1 MEFSQITKPSLW
13 GALVWKDFQQVKQTF
28 AAVLIGLFFAQLVLM
43 VAANGT
49 VEEFTK
55 QGFLQGTIVCASIA
69 PILLAIGCSGML
81 VGQERQSGTWAWSS
95 SLPVSWQTALLSKLS
110 ISLLGTLAATIPLT
124 IVPLALW
131 YTGQFTTNMDSVVT
145 IYSFW
150 LSFFVFLEVTVFC
163 YLTTLLMRET
173 LTALATAGVGLLAL
187 HLVLGLTDIGE
198 LWRGEFSFVYALMIN
213 LAIGTIVMVITFAWR
228 WRIGQQAT
236 FFSPRGTIAVGPPS
250 KMAFLVFAQPAPG
263 EWRVMLTHSFANS
276 FWLRGCCVIGCVLA
290 TLMIEEGFAF
300 IVGGIAILILGV
312 SVFDGDQ
319 TLNRFRFLA
328 DRGITP
334 WKLAVSRLIVVLPW
348 VFLTMLFGM
357 IVPIAFKGNDQQL
370 VWGLLS
376 VVSTGTLA
384 FLVGALASLCFRKS
398 VVAITIAMVG
408 CVVAVAAT
416 VLFLVAIESCMS
428 YEVPRLS
435 KKLSQLLVL
444 GVPFSVLVLVVS
456 ILLLCQQWIVLESAK
471 LARHFAWIV
480 PVSLLLPVTIA
491 STFGFLTVPLV
502 EWQGDK
508 TDRSLYEQS
517 LQMMNANANLAPAEV
532 VWTPVEPTQP
542 WLDLSKPWLSSSIGT
557 LGILASAR
565 NGTFEQIAQTS
576 TGVVNEIQAELE
588 LAGADSSQS
597 VVDVLKSRV
606 PDVVEAISKS
616 QSSQYD
622 DPLFIYDPLLDN
634 KIARVAAMATLAL
647 RWNEP
652 ELSLDLWRLNREF
665 QEIATGDSDSYSLS
679 YSLQTYASRS
689 VSMFLLNQLS
699 DSEVE
704 KLGGRDVVASLIPS
718 ECDERAATMSET
730 RSTVSMQRMVVWG
743 YTNQD
748 GTTVIY
754 PQWNIFRLYP
764 PLRWFAERELA
775 LKLDR
780 VLKINSGLYK
790 NYITYVVRA
799 PLVARFGEP

>member
-49 VEEFTK
+49 VEEFNK
-55 QGFLQGTIVCASIA
+55 QGFLQGTILCASIA

-95 SLPVSWQTALLSKLS
+95 SLPVAWQTALLSKLS

-124 IVPLALW
+124 IVPLVLW
-131 YTGQFTTNMDSVVT
+131 YTGQFAPKVDSIVT
-145 IYSFW
+145 VYSFG
-150 LSFFVFLEVTVFC
+150 LSFLVFLEVTVFC

-173 LTALATAGVGLLAL
+173 LTALAAAGVGLLAL
-187 HLVLGLTDIGE
+187 HLVLGLTDVGE
-198 LWRGEFSFVYALMIN
+198 LWRGEFSFVYALIIN
-213 LAIGTIVMVITFAWR
+213 LAVGTIVMVITFAWR

-236 FFSPRGTIAVGPPS
+236 LFSSRGSIAIGPPS
-250 KMAFLVFAQPAPG
+250 KMAFLVFAQPSPS
-263 EWRVMLTHSFANS
+263 EWRVMLRHSFANS

-290 TLMIEEGFAF
+290 TLMMEEGFAL
-300 IVGGIAILILGV
+300 IVGVIAISILGV

-357 IVPIAFKGNDQQL
+357 IVPIALKGNDQQL

-416 VLFLVAIESCMS
+416 VSFFAAIESS
-428 YEVPRLS
+428 INYAVPQLTMKLS
-435 KKLSQLLVL
+435 KLLVL

-456 ILLLCQQWIVLESAK
+456 ILLLCKPWIVLESAK
-471 LARHFAWIV
+471 LTRHFAWIV

-508 TDRSLYEQS
+508 TDRSIYEQS
-517 LQMMNANANLAPAEV
+517 LQMMNASANLASAEV

-542 WLDLSKPWLSSSIGT
+542 WLDLSKPWLRNSIGT
-557 LGILASAR
+557 LSILASAR

-576 TGVVNEIQAELE
+576 TGVVNEIQGELE

-597 VVDVLKSRV
+597 VMDVLKSRV

-616 QSSQYD
+616 KNSQYG
-622 DPLFIYDPLLDN
+622 DPLLDN

-647 RWNEP
+647 RGGNES
-652 ELSLDLWRLNREF
+652 ELSLALWKSNREF
-665 QEIATGDSDSYSLS
+665 QEIAAGDSDRYSLR
-679 YSLQTYASRS
+679 TYASRS

-704 KLGGRDVVASLIPS
+704 KLGGREVVASLIPS

-764 PLRWFAERELA
+764 PLSWFAERELA
-775 LKLDR
+775 LELDR
-780 VLKINSGLYK
+780 VLKINSGFYK

>member
-49 VEEFTK
+49 VEEFNK
-55 QGFLQGTIVCASIA
+55 QGFLQGTILCASIA

-95 SLPVSWQTALLSKLS
+95 SLPVAWQTALLSKLS

-124 IVPLALW
+124 IVPLVLW
-131 YTGQFTTNMDSVVT
+131 YTGQFAPKVDSIVT
-145 IYSFW
+145 VYSFG
-150 LSFFVFLEVTVFC
+150 LSFLVFLEVTVFC

-173 LTALATAGVGLLAL
+173 LTALAAAGVGLLAL
-187 HLVLGLTDIGE
+187 HLVLGLTDVGE
-198 LWRGEFSFVYALMIN
+198 LWRGEFSFVYALIIN
-213 LAIGTIVMVITFAWR
+213 LAVGTIVMVITFAWR

-236 FFSPRGTIAVGPPS
+236 LFSSRGSIAIGPPS
-250 KMAFLVFAQPAPG
+250 KMAFLVFAQPSPS
-263 EWRVMLTHSFANS
+263 EWRVMLRHSFANS

-290 TLMIEEGFAF
+290 TLMMEEGFAL
-300 IVGGIAILILGV
+300 IVGVIAISILGV

-357 IVPIAFKGNDQQL
+357 IVPIALKGNDQQL

-416 VLFLVAIESCMS
+416 VSFFAAIESS
-428 YEVPRLS
+428 INYAVPQLTMKLS
-435 KKLSQLLVL
+435 KLLVL
-444 GVPFSVLVLVVS
+444 GVPFSVLALVVS
-456 ILLLCQQWIVLESAK
+456 ILLLCKPWIVLESAK
-471 LARHFAWIV
+471 LTRHFAWIV

-508 TDRSLYEQS
+508 TDRSIYEQS
-517 LQMMNANANLAPAEV
+517 LQMMNASANLASAEV

-542 WLDLSKPWLSSSIGT
+542 WLDLSKPWLRNSIGT
-557 LGILASAR
+557 LSILASAR

-576 TGVVNEIQAELE
+576 TGVVNEIQGELE

-597 VVDVLKSRV
+597 VMDVLKSRV

-616 QSSQYD
+616 KNSQYG
-622 DPLFIYDPLLDN
+622 DPLLDN

-647 RWNEP
+647 RGGNES
-652 ELSLDLWRLNREF
+652 ELSLALWKSNREF
-665 QEIATGDSDSYSLS
+665 QEIAAGDSDRYSLR
-679 YSLQTYASRS
+679 TYASRS

-704 KLGGRDVVASLIPS
+704 KLGGREVVASLIPS

-764 PLRWFAERELA
+764 PLSWFAERELA
-775 LKLDR
+775 LELDR
-780 VLKINSGLYK
+780 VLKINSGFYK

>member
-49 VEEFTK
+49 IEEFTK

-69 PILLAIGCSGML
+69 PVLLAIGCSGML

-95 SLPVSWQTALLSKLS
+95 SLPVAWQTALLSKLS

-124 IVPLALW
+124 IVPLSLW
-131 YTGQFTTNMDSVVT
+131 YGGQFTPTVDSIATV
-145 IYSFW
+145 YSFG
-150 LSFFVFLEVTVFC
+150 LSFLVFLEVTVFC

-173 LTALATAGVGLLAL
+173 LTAIAAAGMGLLAL
-187 HLVLGLTDIGE
+187 HLVLGLTDIGGV
-198 LWRGEFSFVYALMIN
+198 LRGEFSFVYALVIN
-213 LAIGTIVMVITFAWR
+213 LAVGTIVMVVTFAWR

-236 FFSPRGTIAVGPPS
+236 FFSQRGSIAIGPPS
-250 KMAFLVFAQPAPG
+250 KMAFLVFAQPAPS

-276 FWLRGCCVIGCVLA
+276 FWLRGCCVIGSVLS
-290 TLMIEEGFAF
+290 TLTIEGGIPSF
-300 IVGGIAILILGV
+300 VGVIAILILGV

-334 WKLAVSRLIVVLPW
+334 WKLSVSRMIGVLPW
-348 VFLTMLFGM
+348 VILVMLFGM
-357 IVPIAFKGNDQQL
+357 IAPNWREAYNGDF
-370 VWGLLS
+370 VWGLL
-376 VVSTGTLA
+376 VVASTGTLA

-398 VVAITIAMVG
+398 VVAITVAMVG
-408 CVVAVAAT
+408 SIVAVAAT
-416 VLFLVAIESCMS
+416 VLFFAAIESSMS
-428 YEVPRLS
+428 YAVPQISR
-435 KKLSQLLVL
+435 KLSQLLVL

-456 ILLLCQQWIVLESAK
+456 ILLLCKQWIVLESAK

-491 STFGFLTVPLV
+491 STFGFLTVPVV

-508 TDRSLYEQS
+508 TDRSVYQDAYR
-517 LQMMNANANLAPAEV
+517 QMRNADTKLASSAESFVPIEMNP
-532 VWTPVEPTQP
+532 P
-542 WLDLSKPWLSSSIGT
+542 WFDLSKPWLSSSIGN
-557 LGILASAR
+557 LRNLAYAR

-576 TGVVNEIQAELE
+576 TGVMNEIQEELE
-588 LAGADSSQS
+588 LAGADTSQS
-597 VVDVLKSRV
+597 AMDVLESRM

-616 QSSQYD
+616 QKLQSG
-622 DPLFIYDPLLDN
+622 DPLLDN

-647 RWNEP
+647 RGNEP
-652 ELSLDLWRLNREF
+652 ELSLALWKSNREF
-665 QEIATGDSDSYSLS
+665 QEIAASSPDTSL
-679 YSLQTYASRS
+679 LRTYASRS

-704 KLGGRDVVASLIPS
+704 KLGGRDVLASLIPS
-718 ECDERAATMSET
+718 EADERAALMMET
-730 RSTVSMQRMVVWG
+730 RSTASNQRLVVWG

-748 GTTVIY
+748 GNTYNY
-754 PQWNIFRLYP
+754 PQWNIVSQYP

-775 LKLDR
+775 LELDR

>member
-49 VEEFTK
+49 VEEFNK
-55 QGFLQGTIVCASIA
+55 QGFLQGTILCASIA

-95 SLPVSWQTALLSKLS
+95 SLPVAWQTALLSKLS

-124 IVPLALW
+124 IVPLVLW
-131 YTGQFTTNMDSVVT
+131 YTGQFAPKVDSIVT
-145 IYSFW
+145 VYSFG
-150 LSFFVFLEVTVFC
+150 LSFLVFLEVTVFC

-173 LTALATAGVGLLAL
+173 LTALAAAGVGLLAL
-187 HLVLGLTDIGE
+187 HLVLGLTDVGE
-198 LWRGEFSFVYALMIN
+198 LWRGEFSFVYALIIN
-213 LAIGTIVMVITFAWR
+213 LAVGTIVMVITFAWR

-236 FFSPRGTIAVGPPS
+236 LFSSRGSIAIGPPS
-250 KMAFLVFAQPAPG
+250 KMAFLVFAQPAPS
-263 EWRVMLTHSFANS
+263 EWRVMLSHSFANS

-290 TLMIEEGFAF
+290 TLMMEEGFAL
-300 IVGGIAILILGV
+300 IVGVIAISILGV

-357 IVPIAFKGNDQQL
+357 IVPIALKGNDQQL

-416 VLFLVAIESCMS
+416 VSFFAAIESS
-428 YEVPRLS
+428 INYAVPQLTMKLS
-435 KKLSQLLVL
+435 KLLVL

-456 ILLLCQQWIVLESAK
+456 ILLLCKPWIVLESAK
-471 LARHFAWIV
+471 LTRHFAWIV

-508 TDRSLYEQS
+508 TDRSIYEQS
-517 LQMMNANANLAPAEV
+517 LQMMNASANLASAEV

-542 WLDLSKPWLSSSIGT
+542 WLDLSKPWLRNSIGT
-557 LGILASAR
+557 LSILAYAR

-576 TGVVNEIQAELE
+576 TGVVNEIQGELE

-597 VVDVLKSRV
+597 VMDVLKSRV

-616 QSSQYD
+616 KNSQYG
-622 DPLFIYDPLLDN
+622 DPLLDN

-647 RWNEP
+647 RGGNES
-652 ELSLDLWRLNREF
+652 ELSLALWKSNREF
-665 QEIATGDSDSYSLS
+665 QEIAAGDSDRYSLR
-679 YSLQTYASRS
+679 TYASRS

-704 KLGGRDVVASLIPS
+704 KLGGREVVASLIPS

-764 PLRWFAERELA
+764 PLSWFAERELA
-775 LKLDR
+775 LELDR
-780 VLKINSGLYK
+780 VLKINSGFYK

>member
-1 MEFSQITKPSLW
+1 
-13 GALVWKDFQQVKQTF
+13 
-28 AAVLIGLFFAQLVLM
+28 
-43 VAANGT
+43 
-49 VEEFTK
+49 
-55 QGFLQGTIVCASIA
+55 
-69 PILLAIGCSGML
+69 
-81 VGQERQSGTWAWSS
+81 
-95 SLPVSWQTALLSKLS
+95 
-110 ISLLGTLAATIPLT
+110 
-124 IVPLALW
+124 
-131 YTGQFTTNMDSVVT
+131 
-145 IYSFW
+145 
-150 LSFFVFLEVTVFC
+150 
-163 YLTTLLMRET
+163 
-173 LTALATAGVGLLAL
+173 
-187 HLVLGLTDIGE
+187 
-198 LWRGEFSFVYALMIN
+198 
-213 LAIGTIVMVITFAWR
+213 
-228 WRIGQQAT
+228 
-236 FFSPRGTIAVGPPS
+236 
-250 KMAFLVFAQPAPG
+250 
-263 EWRVMLTHSFANS
+263 
-276 FWLRGCCVIGCVLA
+276 
-290 TLMIEEGFAF
+290 MIEEGFAL

-357 IVPIAFKGNDQQL
+357 IVPIALKGNDQQFA
-370 VWGLLS
+370 WGLLS

-398 VVAITIAMVG
+398 VVAITVAMVG
-408 CVVAVAAT
+408 CVIAVTAT
-416 VLFLVAIESCMS
+416 VSFLAAIESSMS
-428 YEVPRLS
+428 YAVPQLS
-435 KKLSQLLVL
+435 RKLSQLLVL
-444 GVPFSVLVLVVS
+444 GLPFSVLVLVVS
-456 ILLLCQQWIVLESAK
+456 ILLLCKPWIVLESAK
-471 LARHFAWIV
+471 LTRHFAWIV

-508 TDRSLYEQS
+508 TDRSLYEES
-517 LQMMNANANLAPAEV
+517 LQMMNASANLAPAEV
-532 VWTPVEPTQP
+532 VWTPLEPTQP

-557 LGILASAR
+557 LGIFASAR

-622 DPLFIYDPLLDN
+622 NPLFIYDPLLDN

-665 QEIATGDSDSYSLS
+665 QEIATGDSGS

-718 ECDERAATMSET
+718 EADERAATMLET
-730 RSTVSMQRMVVWG
+730 RSTVSNQRLVVWG

-775 LKLDR
+775 LELDS
-780 VLKINSGLYK
+780 VLKINSGLVK

>member
-49 VEEFTK
+49 VEEFNK
-55 QGFLQGTIVCASIA
+55 QGFLQGTILCASIA

-95 SLPVSWQTALLSKLS
+95 SLPVAWQTALLSKLS

-124 IVPLALW
+124 IVPLVLW
-131 YTGQFTTNMDSVVT
+131 YTGQFAPKVDSIVT
-145 IYSFW
+145 VYSFG
-150 LSFFVFLEVTVFC
+150 LSFLVFLEVTVFC

-173 LTALATAGVGLLAL
+173 LTALAAAGVGLLAL
-187 HLVLGLTDIGE
+187 HLVLGLTDVGE
-198 LWRGEFSFVYALMIN
+198 LWRGEFSFVYALIIN
-213 LAIGTIVMVITFAWR
+213 LAVGTIVMVITFAWR

-236 FFSPRGTIAVGPPS
+236 LFSSRGSIAIGPPS
-250 KMAFLVFAQPAPG
+250 KMAFLVFAQPAPS
-263 EWRVMLTHSFANS
+263 EWRVMLRHSFANS

-290 TLMIEEGFAF
+290 TLMMEEGFAL
-300 IVGGIAILILGV
+300 IVGVIAISILGV

-357 IVPIAFKGNDQQL
+357 IVPIALKGNDQQL

-416 VLFLVAIESCMS
+416 VSFFAAIESS
-428 YEVPRLS
+428 INYAVPQLTMKLS
-435 KKLSQLLVL
+435 KLLVL
-444 GVPFSVLVLVVS
+444 GVPFSVLALVVS
-456 ILLLCQQWIVLESAK
+456 ILLLCKPWIVLESAK
-471 LARHFAWIV
+471 LTRHFAWIV

-508 TDRSLYEQS
+508 TDRSIYEQS
-517 LQMMNANANLAPAEV
+517 LQMMNASANLASAEV

-542 WLDLSKPWLSSSIGT
+542 WLDLSKPWLRNSIGT
-557 LGILASAR
+557 LSILASAR

-576 TGVVNEIQAELE
+576 TGVVNEIQGELE

-597 VVDVLKSRV
+597 VMDVLKSRV

-616 QSSQYD
+616 KNSQYG
-622 DPLFIYDPLLDN
+622 DPLLDN

-647 RWNEP
+647 RGGNES
-652 ELSLDLWRLNREF
+652 ELSLALWKSNREF
-665 QEIATGDSDSYSLS
+665 QEIAAGDSDRYSLR
-679 YSLQTYASRS
+679 TYASRS

-704 KLGGRDVVASLIPS
+704 KLGGREVVASLIPS

-764 PLRWFAERELA
+764 PLSWFAERELA
-775 LKLDR
+775 LELDR

-790 NYITYVVRA
+790 SYITYVVRA

>member
-28 AAVLIGLFFAQLVLM
+28 AAVLIALFFAQLVLM

-49 VEEFTK
+49 IEEFTK
-55 QGFLQGTIVCASIA
+55 QGFLQGTILCASIA
-69 PILLAIGCSGML
+69 PILLAIGWSGML

-131 YTGQFTTNMDSVVT
+131 YGGQFTPKVDTIVT
-145 IYSFW
+145 FYSFG
-150 LSFFVFLEVTVFC
+150 LSFLVFLEVTVFC

-173 LTALATAGVGLLAL
+173 LTALAAAGVGLLAL
-187 HLVLGLTDIGE
+187 HLVLGLTDVGE
-198 LWRGEFSFVYALMIN
+198 LWRGEFSFLYALVIN

-236 FFSPRGTIAVGPPS
+236 FFSQRGSIAIGPPS
-250 KMAFLVFAQPAPG
+250 KMAFLVFAQPSPS
-263 EWRVMLTHSFANS
+263 EWRVMLRHSFANS
-276 FWLRGCCVIGCVLA
+276 FWLRGCCVVGCVLA
-290 TLMIEEGFAF
+290 TLMMEEGFAF
-300 IVGGIAILILGV
+300 TVGVIAILILGV

-416 VLFLVAIESCMS
+416 VLFFVAIESSMS
-428 YEVPRLS
+428 YAVPQLT

-456 ILLLCQQWIVLESAK
+456 ILLLCKQWIVLESAK

-491 STFGFLTVPLV
+491 STFGFLTVPVV

-508 TDRSLYEQS
+508 TDRSVYRDAYR
-517 LQMMNANANLAPAEV
+517 QMGNADTKLASSADAFVPIEMNP
-532 VWTPVEPTQP
+532 P
-542 WLDLSKPWLSSSIGT
+542 WFDLSKPWLSSSIGN
-557 LGILASAR
+557 LRNLAYAR

-576 TGVVNEIQAELE
+576 TGVMNEIQEELE
-588 LAGADSSQS
+588 LAGADTSQS
-597 VVDVLKSRV
+597 AMDVLKSRM

-616 QSSQYD
+616 QKLQSG
-622 DPLFIYDPLLDN
+622 DPLLDN

-647 RWNEP
+647 RGNEP
-652 ELSLDLWRLNREF
+652 ELSLALWKSNREF
-665 QEIATGDSDSYSLS
+665 QEIAAGATDTSL
-679 YSLQTYASRS
+679 LRTYASRS

-704 KLGGRDVVASLIPS
+704 KLGGRDVLASLIPS
-718 ECDERAATMSET
+718 EADERAALMMEK
-730 RSTVSMQRMVVWG
+730 RSTASKQRLVVWG

-775 LKLDR
+775 LELDR
-780 VLKINSGLYK
+780 VLQSQLTLHKS
-790 NYITYVVRA
+790 YITHLVRD
-799 PLVARFGEP
+799 PLVSRFGEP

>member
-1 MEFSQITKPSLW
+1 MEFAQTAKPSLW

-28 AAVLIGLFFAQLVLM
+28 AAVLIALFFAQLVLM

-49 VEEFTK
+49 IEEFTK
-55 QGFLQGTIVCASIA
+55 QGFLQGTILCASIA

-131 YTGQFTTNMDSVVT
+131 YGGQFTPKIDSIVT
-145 IYSFW
+145 FYSFG
-150 LSFFVFLEVTVFC
+150 LSFLVFLEVTVFC

-173 LTALATAGVGLLAL
+173 LTALAVAGVGLLAL
-187 HLVLGLTDIGE
+187 HLVLGLTDVGE
-198 LWRGEFSFVYALMIN
+198 LWRGEFSFLYALVIN

-236 FFSPRGTIAVGPPS
+236 FFSQRGSIAIGPPS
-250 KMAFLVFAQPAPG
+250 KMAFLVFAQPSPS
-263 EWRVMLTHSFANS
+263 EWRVMLRHSFANS
-276 FWLRGCCVIGCVLA
+276 FWLRGCCVVGCVLA
-290 TLMIEEGFAF
+290 TLMMEEGFAF
-300 IVGGIAILILGV
+300 MVGVIAILILGV

-334 WKLAVSRLIVVLPW
+334 WKLTVSRLIVVLPW
-348 VFLTMLFGM
+348 VFLTMLFGA

-416 VLFLVAIESCMS
+416 VLFFVAIESSMS
-428 YEVPRLS
+428 YAVPQISR
-435 KKLSQLLVL
+435 KLSQLLVL

-456 ILLLCQQWIVLESAK
+456 ILLLCKQWIVLESAK

-491 STFGFLTVPLV
+491 STFGFLTVPVV

-508 TDRSLYEQS
+508 TDRSVYQDAYR
-517 LQMMNANANLAPAEV
+517 QMRNVDTKLASSAGAFVPIEMNP
-532 VWTPVEPTQP
+532 P
-542 WLDLSKPWLSSSIGT
+542 WFDLSKPWLSSSIGN
-557 LGILASAR
+557 LRNLAYAR

-576 TGVVNEIQAELE
+576 TGVMNEIQEELE
-588 LAGADSSQS
+588 LAGADTSQS
-597 VVDVLKSRV
+597 AMDVLKSRM
-606 PDVVEAISKS
+606 PDVAEAINKS
-616 QSSQYD
+616 QSSQYG
-622 DPLFIYDPLLDN
+622 DPWLDN

-647 RWNEP
+647 RGNEP
-652 ELSLDLWRLNREF
+652 ELSLALWKSNREF
-665 QEIATGDSDSYSLS
+665 QEIAASSPDTSL
-679 YSLQTYASRS
+679 LRTYASRS

-704 KLGGRDVVASLIPS
+704 KLGGRDVLASLIPS
-718 ECDERAATMSET
+718 EADERAALMMET
-730 RSTVSMQRMVVWG
+730 RSNASNQRLVVWG

-748 GTTVIY
+748 GNTYNY
-754 PQWNIFRLYP
+754 PQWNIVSQYP

-775 LKLDR
+775 LELDR
-780 VLKINSGLYK
+780 VLKIYSSLHT

-799 PLVARFGEP
+799 PLVSRFGEP

>member
-1 MEFSQITKPSLW
+1 MMEFAHITKPSLW

-28 AAVLIGLFFAQLVLM
+28 AAVLIGLFFVQLILM

-55 QGFLQGTIVCASIA
+55 QGFLQGTILCASIA

-95 SLPVSWQTALLSKLS
+95 SLPVAWQTALLSKLS
-110 ISLLGTLAATIPLT
+110 ISLLGTMAATIPLT
-124 IVPLALW
+124 IVPLVLW
-131 YTGQFTTNMDSVVT
+131 YTGQFAPKVDSIVT
-145 IYSFW
+145 VYSFG
-150 LSFFVFLEVTVFC
+150 LSFLVFLEVTVFC

-173 LTALATAGVGLLAL
+173 LTALAAAGVGLLAL
-187 HLVLGLTDIGE
+187 HLVLGLTDVGE
-198 LWRGEFSFVYALMIN
+198 LWRGEFSFLYALVIN
-213 LAIGTIVMVITFAWR
+213 LAIGTIVMVATFAWR

-236 FFSPRGTIAVGPPS
+236 FFSPRGSIAIGPPS
-250 KMAFLVFAQPAPG
+250 KMAFLVFAQPAPS
-263 EWRVMLTHSFANS
+263 EWRVMLSHSFANS
-276 FWLRGCCVIGCVLA
+276 FWLRGCCVIGSVLA
-290 TLMIEEGFAF
+290 TLMIEEGFAL

-357 IVPIAFKGNDQQL
+357 IVPIASKGNDQQFA
-370 VWGLLS
+370 WGLLS

-408 CVVAVAAT
+408 CVVAAAAT
-416 VLFLVAIESCMS
+416 VSFLAAIESSMS
-428 YEVPRLS
+428 YAVPQLT

-444 GVPFSVLVLVVS
+444 GVPFSVLALVVS
-456 ILLLCQQWIVLESAK
+456 ILLLCKPWIVLESAK
-471 LARHFAWIV
+471 LTRHFAWIV

-508 TDRSLYEQS
+508 TDRSVYEQS
-517 LQMMNANANLAPAEV
+517 LQMMNASANLASAEV

-542 WLDLSKPWLSSSIGT
+542 WLDLSKPWLRNSIGT
-557 LGILASAR
+557 LSILASAR

-576 TGVVNEIQAELE
+576 TGVVNEIQEELE

-606 PDVVEAISKS
+606 SDIVDAISKS
-616 QSSQYD
+616 KNSQYG
-622 DPLFIYDPLLDN
+622 DPLLDN
-634 KIARVAAMATLAL
+634 KITRVAAMATLAL
-647 RWNEP
+647 RGNDP
-652 ELSLDLWRLNREF
+652 ELSLALWRSNREF
-665 QEIATGDSDSYSLS
+665 QEIAAGKSDTYSLR
-679 YSLQTYASRS
+679 TYASRS

-718 ECDERAATMSET
+718 ECDERGALMMET
-730 RSTVSMQRMVVWG
+730 RSTVSNQRMVVWG

-748 GTTVIY
+748 GTTVLY

-775 LKLDR
+775 LELDR
-780 VLKINSGLYK
+780 VLKINSGLVK

>member
-49 VEEFTK
+49 VEEFNK
-55 QGFLQGTIVCASIA
+55 QGFLQGTILCASIA

-95 SLPVSWQTALLSKLS
+95 SLPVAWQTALLSKLS

-124 IVPLALW
+124 IVPLVLW
-131 YTGQFTTNMDSVVT
+131 YTGQFTPKVDSIVT
-145 IYSFW
+145 VYSFG
-150 LSFFVFLEVTVFC
+150 LSFLVFLEVTVFC

-173 LTALATAGVGLLAL
+173 LTALAAAGVGLLAL
-187 HLVLGLTDIGE
+187 HLVLGLTDVGE
-198 LWRGEFSFVYALMIN
+198 LWRGEFSFVYALIIN
-213 LAIGTIVMVITFAWR
+213 LAVGTIVMVITFAWR

-236 FFSPRGTIAVGPPS
+236 LFSSRGSIAIGPPS
-250 KMAFLVFAQPAPG
+250 KMAFLVFAQPAPS
-263 EWRVMLTHSFANS
+263 EWRVMLSHSFANS

-290 TLMIEEGFAF
+290 TLMMEEGFAL
-300 IVGGIAILILGV
+300 IVGVIAISILGV

-357 IVPIAFKGNDQQL
+357 IVPIALKGNDQQL

-416 VLFLVAIESCMS
+416 VSFFAAIESS
-428 YEVPRLS
+428 INYAVPQLTMKLS
-435 KKLSQLLVL
+435 KLLVL
-444 GVPFSVLVLVVS
+444 GVPFSVLALVVS
-456 ILLLCQQWIVLESAK
+456 ILLLCKPWIVLESAK
-471 LARHFAWIV
+471 LTRHFAWIV

-508 TDRSLYEQS
+508 TDRSIYEQS
-517 LQMMNANANLAPAEV
+517 LQMMNASANLASAEV

-542 WLDLSKPWLSSSIGT
+542 WLDLSKPWLRNSIGT
-557 LGILASAR
+557 LSILAYAR

-576 TGVVNEIQAELE
+576 TGVVNEIQGELE

-597 VVDVLKSRV
+597 VMDVLKSRV

-616 QSSQYD
+616 KNSQYG
-622 DPLFIYDPLLDN
+622 DPLLDN

-647 RWNEP
+647 RGGNES
-652 ELSLDLWRLNREF
+652 ELSLALWKSNREF
-665 QEIATGDSDSYSLS
+665 QEIAAGDSDRYSLR
-679 YSLQTYASRS
+679 TYASRS

-704 KLGGRDVVASLIPS
+704 KLGGREVVASLIPS

-764 PLRWFAERELA
+764 PLSWFAERELA
-775 LKLDR
+775 LELDR
-780 VLKINSGLYK
+780 VLKINSGFYK

>member
-1 MEFSQITKPSLW
+1 
-13 GALVWKDFQQVKQTF
+13 
-28 AAVLIGLFFAQLVLM
+28 M

-49 VEEFTK
+49 VEEFNK
-55 QGFLQGTIVCASIA
+55 QGFLQGTILCASIA

-95 SLPVSWQTALLSKLS
+95 SLPVAWQTALLSKLS

-124 IVPLALW
+124 IVPLVLW
-131 YTGQFTTNMDSVVT
+131 YTGQFTPKVDSIVT
-145 IYSFW
+145 VYSFG
-150 LSFFVFLEVTVFC
+150 LSFLVFLEVTVFC

-173 LTALATAGVGLLAL
+173 LTALAAAGVGLLAL
-187 HLVLGLTDIGE
+187 HLVLGLTDVGE
-198 LWRGEFSFVYALMIN
+198 LWRGEFSFVYALIIN
-213 LAIGTIVMVITFAWR
+213 LAVGTIVMVITFAWR

-236 FFSPRGTIAVGPPS
+236 LFSSRGSIAIGPPS
-250 KMAFLVFAQPAPG
+250 KMAFLVFAQPSPS
-263 EWRVMLTHSFANS
+263 EWRVMLRHSFANS

-290 TLMIEEGFAF
+290 TLMMEEGFAL
-300 IVGGIAILILGV
+300 IVGVIAISILGV

-357 IVPIAFKGNDQQL
+357 IVPIALKGNDQQL

-408 CVVAVAAT
+408 CVVAAAAT
-416 VLFLVAIESCMS
+416 VSFFAAIESS
-428 YEVPRLS
+428 INYAVPQLTMKLS
-435 KKLSQLLVL
+435 KLLVL
-444 GVPFSVLVLVVS
+444 GVPFSVLALVVS
-456 ILLLCQQWIVLESAK
+456 ILLLCKPWIVLESAK
-471 LARHFAWIV
+471 LTRHFAWIV

-508 TDRSLYEQS
+508 TDRSIYEQS
-517 LQMMNANANLAPAEV
+517 LQMMNASANLASAEV

-542 WLDLSKPWLSSSIGT
+542 WLDLSKPWLRNSIGT
-557 LGILASAR
+557 LSILAYAR

-576 TGVVNEIQAELE
+576 TGVVNEIQGELE

-597 VVDVLKSRV
+597 VMDVLKSRV

-616 QSSQYD
+616 KNSQYG
-622 DPLFIYDPLLDN
+622 DPLLDN

-647 RWNEP
+647 RGGNES
-652 ELSLDLWRLNREF
+652 ELSLALWKSNREF
-665 QEIATGDSDSYSLS
+665 QEIAAGDSDRYSLR
-679 YSLQTYASRS
+679 TYASRS

-704 KLGGRDVVASLIPS
+704 KLGGREVVASLIPS

-764 PLRWFAERELA
+764 PLSWFAERELA
-775 LKLDR
+775 LELDR
-780 VLKINSGLYK
+780 VLKINSGFYK

>member
-28 AAVLIGLFFAQLVLM
+28 AAVLIALFFAQLVLM

-49 VEEFTK
+49 IEEFTK
-55 QGFLQGTIVCASIA
+55 QGFLQGTILCASIA

-95 SLPVSWQTALLSKLS
+95 SLPVAWQTALLSKLS

-124 IVPLALW
+124 IVPLSLW
-131 YTGQFTTNMDSVVT
+131 YGGQFTPTVDSIATV
-145 IYSFW
+145 YSFG
-150 LSFFVFLEVTVFC
+150 LSFLVFLEVTVFC

-173 LTALATAGVGLLAL
+173 LTAIAAAGMGLLAL
-187 HLVLGLTDIGE
+187 HLVLGLTDIGGV
-198 LWRGEFSFVYALMIN
+198 LRGEFSFVYALIIN
-213 LAIGTIVMVITFAWR
+213 LAVGTIVMVVTFAWR

-236 FFSPRGTIAVGPPS
+236 LFSQKGTIAVGPPS
-250 KMAFLVFAQPAPG
+250 KMAFLVFAQPAPS
-263 EWRVMLTHSFANS
+263 EWRVMLSHSFANS
-276 FWLRGCCVIGCVLA
+276 FWLRGCCFVGSILS
-290 TLMIEEGFAF
+290 TLTIDGGTPSF
-300 IVGGIAILILGV
+300 VGVIAILILGV

-334 WKLAVSRLIVVLPW
+334 WKLAVSRMIVVLPW
-348 VFLTMLFGM
+348 VFLVMLFGM
-357 IVPIAFKGNDQQL
+357 IAPNWKEAYNGEY
-370 VWGLLS
+370 VWGLL
-376 VVSTGTLA
+376 VVASTGTLA

-398 VVAITIAMVG
+398 VVAITVAMVG
-408 CVVAVAAT
+408 SIVAVAAT
-416 VLFLVAIESCMS
+416 VLFFVAIESSMS
-428 YEVPRLS
+428 YAVPQLTMKLS
-435 KKLSQLLVL
+435 KLLVL

-456 ILLLCQQWIVLESAK
+456 IVLLCKQWIVLESAK

-491 STFGFLTVPLV
+491 STFGFLTVPVV

-508 TDRSLYEQS
+508 TDRSVYQDAYR
-517 LQMMNANANLAPAEV
+517 QMRNADTKLESSAESFVPIEMNP
-532 VWTPVEPTQP
+532 P
-542 WLDLSKPWLSSSIGT
+542 WFDLSKPWLSSSIGN
-557 LGILASAR
+557 LRNLAYAR

-576 TGVVNEIQAELE
+576 TGVMNEIQEELE
-588 LAGADSSQS
+588 LAGADTSQS
-597 VVDVLKSRV
+597 AMAVLESRM

-616 QSSQYD
+616 QNSQYG
-622 DPLFIYDPLLDN
+622 DPLLDN

-647 RWNEP
+647 RGNDP
-652 ELSLDLWRLNREF
+652 ELSLALWRSNREL
-665 QEIATGDSDSYSLS
+665 QEIAAGSPDTSL
-679 YSLQTYASRS
+679 LRTYASRS

-704 KLGGRDVVASLIPS
+704 KLGGRDVLASLIPS
-718 ECDERAATMSET
+718 EADERAALMQET
-730 RSTVSMQRMVVWG
+730 RSTTSNQRLVVWG

-748 GTTVIY
+748 GNTYNY
-754 PQWNIFRLYP
+754 PQWNIVSQYP

-775 LKLDR
+775 LELDLNLQGQR
-780 VLKINSGLYK
+780 LLHK
-790 NYITYVVRA
+790 NYITYLVHA
-799 PLVARFGEP
+799 PLVARFAGP